1 MRALLLTAIALA
13 INVPLVGC
21 AANASRPVVE
31 TSAPSLPV
39 ASVEPGAIY
48 SSGGGLA
55 LFEDNKARNVGDVL
69 TVVLVESTQAKKS
82 AATSTSKKQD
92 VSLGDISAFGKDLTY
107 GVGFNGDRSFAGKG
121 DTSQSNSLSGS
132 VTVTVVQRY
141 ANGNLL
147 VRGEK
152 QLQLNQGSEV
162 VKLEGLVRAADIST
176 ANTVS
181 SDRVANARV
190 TYAGRGALADSN
202 AQGWLARFFSSPWMP
217 F

>member
-1 MRALLLTAIALA
+1 MRAFILTTVAASLA
-13 INVPLVGC
+13 GC
-21 AANASRPVVE
+21 AASASRPVVE
-31 TSAPSLPV
+31 ASAPTLPL
-39 ASVEPGAIY
+39 ANAEAGAIY

>member
-1 MRALLLTAIALA
+1 MRAFLLTAIAASLA
-13 INVPLVGC
+13 GC
-21 AANASRPVVE
+21 ATSASRPVVE
-31 TSAPSLPV
+31 ASAPTLPL
-39 ASVEPGAIY
+39 ASAEAGAIY

>member
-1 MRALLLTAIALA
+1 MRAFLLTAIAASLTA
-13 INVPLVGC
+13 GC
-21 AANASRPVVE
+21 ATGASRPVVE
-31 TSAPSLPV
+31 ASAPTLPL
-39 ASVEPGAIY
+39 ASAEAGAIY

-132 VTVTVVQRY
+132 VTVTVIQRY

>member
-1 MRALLLTAIALA
+1 MRAFILTAVAASLA
-13 INVPLVGC
+13 GC
-21 AANASRPVVE
+21 AASASRPVVE
-31 TSAPSLPV
+31 ASAPTLPL
-39 ASVEPGAIY
+39 ASAEAGAIY

>member
-1 MRALLLTAIALA
+1 MIARALLPLLMLTLTA
-13 INVPLVGC
+13 C
-21 AANASRPVVE
+21 ASGGSTELGSEPIM
-31 TSAPSLPV
+31 PPV
-39 ASVEPGAIY
+39 AYVTPEPGAIY
-48 SSGGGLA
+48 ASGQSVS

-69 TVVLVESTQAKKS
+69 TVLLVESTQARKS
-82 AATSTSKKQD
+82 AATSTSKNQD
-92 VSLGDISAFGKDLTY
+92 VSIGDISAFGKTLDS
-107 GVGFNGDRSFAGKG
+107 GVSLGGDRTFSGKG

-141 ANGNLL
+141 PNGNLL

-152 QLQLNQGSEV
+152 LLVLNQGSEV

-202 AQGWLARFFSSPWMP
+202 AQGWLARFFSSPWTP

>member
-1 MRALLLTAIALA
+1 MRAFFFTAFAA
-13 INVPLVGC
+13 TLVGC
-21 AANASRPVVE
+21 ASSASRPIVE
-31 TSAPSLPV
+31 SSAPMLPV
-39 ASVEPGAIY
+39 ANAEPGAIY

-69 TVVLVESTQAKKS
+69 TVLLVESTQAKKS

-132 VTVTVVQRY
+132 VTVSVVQRY
-141 ANGNLL
+141 PNGNLL

>member
-1 MRALLLTAIALA
+1 MRAFLLTAIAASLA
-13 INVPLVGC
+13 GC
-21 AANASRPVVE
+21 ATSASRPVVE
-31 TSAPSLPV
+31 ASAPTLPV
-39 ASVEPGAIY
+39 ANAEAGAIY